1 MRDIIVA
8 LFFLASLPV
17 SLFNPVHGVLIYAL
31 VSYLNPHRM
40 AWGFAREMPIAFGI
54 AVATLIGFVF
64 YKGDK
69 KLPRTSEIYLVILFW
84 LLASLGWLYALN
96 PEGHIAGWNQFSK
109 ILLMVLLTVCLIK
122 TRKDIR
128 LLYMIIVFSMGFFII
143 KGTIWGLRGGGGA
156 GLLWGPEGTFIGG
169 NNEMGLAINMVWP
182 IFYMMALSE
191 KKRWL
196 KRVLWVC
203 FITSPFAVIL
213 TQSRGAALAMAIT
226 GICLWLRARNK
237 FTLLMVGLVSIVLAF
252 PFVPEQWY
260 TRMETIQTYQE
271 DLSAMGRINAWHAA
285 WNLAVDRPLTGGGMR
300 AFTPEMFERYAPNPS
315 DFHDSHSIYFEVLG
329 DMGFPGLFVFLALIT
344 MTVLRLLRIQ
354 KRSKTLPNGE
364 FFGSYANATLV
375 GLLAFL
381 VNGAFLGLA
390 FFDLFYQY
398 IGLAVSLHVIMQKEL
413 ASAMETGPYLS
424 SFSLAAVAGPFN
436 LLDQKGGAAGM
447 RRP

>member
-143 KGTIWGLRGGGGA
+143 KGRMWGLRGVGGA
-156 GLLWGPEGTFIGG
+156 GL
-169 NNEMGLAINMVWP
+169 
-182 IFYMMALSE
+182 
-191 KKRWL
+191 
-196 KRVLWVC
+196 
-203 FITSPFAVIL
+203 
-213 TQSRGAALAMAIT
+213 
-226 GICLWLRARNK
+226 
-237 FTLLMVGLVSIVLAF
+237 
-252 PFVPEQWY
+252 
-260 TRMETIQTYQE
+260 
-271 DLSAMGRINAWHAA
+271 
-285 WNLAVDRPLTGGGMR
+285 
-300 AFTPEMFERYAPNPS
+300 
-315 DFHDSHSIYFEVLG
+315 
-329 DMGFPGLFVFLALIT
+329 
-344 MTVLRLLRIQ
+344 
-354 KRSKTLPNGE
+354 
-364 FFGSYANATLV
+364 
-375 GLLAFL
+375 
-381 VNGAFLGLA
+381 
-390 FFDLFYQY
+390 
-398 IGLAVSLHVIMQKEL
+398 
-413 ASAMETGPYLS
+413 
-424 SFSLAAVAGPFN
+424 
-436 LLDQKGGAAGM
+436 
-447 RRP
+447 